1 MNKLTKPVSAVLKRA
16 CITQNRMLP
25 TLLTIQNQHRWFASS
40 TGGNQNKKDEFL
52 SQDESPH
59 LYDPTYIPCEEQDF
73 DVDPLDVRLRQ
84 PLPKESF
91 LPRDEVLIR
100 TIAILEGME
109 RCKTDGITI
118 TENTHLANDL
128 ALDSLDQ
135 VEFGLAVE
143 DEFDVEIPDE
153 EADQIVTVGDCIDLI
168 ADHPHAR

>member
-1 MNKLTKPVSAVLKRA
+1 MS
-16 CITQNRMLP
+16 I
-25 TLLTIQNQHRWFASS
+25 LTINQNRWFAS
-40 TGGNQNKKDEFL
+40 GGNQNKQDEFA

-59 LYDPTYIPCEEQDF
+59 LYDPTYVPCEESDF

-84 PLPKESF
+84 PLPKEAF

-109 RCKTDGITI
+109 RCKTDGITL

-143 DEFDVEIPDE
+143 DEFDVDIPDE
-153 EADQIVTVGDCIDLI
+153 EADQIVTVGDVVELI
-168 ADHPHAR
+168 ADHPWAR

>member
-1 MNKLTKPVSAVLKRA
+1 MNKLTKPVSTVLKRA

-25 TLLTIQNQHRWFASS
+25 LLTISHQQHQRRWFASGDH
-40 TGGNQNKKDEFL
+40 TKKEEFA
-52 SQDESPH
+52 SQDAAPH
-59 LYDPTYIPCEEQDF
+59 LYDPQYVPCEESDF

-84 PLPKESF
+84 PLPKECF

-100 TIAILEGME
+100 MIAVLEGME
-109 RCKTDGITI
+109 RCKTDNITI

-128 ALDSLDQ
+128 GLDSLDQ

-153 EADQIVTVGDCIDLI
+153 EADQIVTVGDAVELI